1 LPKVKIITD
10 LSAVERTHW
19 HPYRLQSLSSGK
31 FERVVTKIL
40 RGEYVLLELP
50 DIERSS
56 HEDVPI
62 IDPIARLFQ

>member
-1 LPKVKIITD
+1 MPKVKIITD

-19 HPYRLQSLSSGK
+19 HPYRLQTLSSAK

-40 RGEYVLLELP
+40 KGEYVLLKLP
-50 DIERSS
+50 NIERSLD
-56 HEDVPI
+56 EDVPI

>member
-1 LPKVKIITD
+1 MSKIKIITD

-40 RGEYVLLELP
+40 EGEYVLLKLP
-50 DIERSS
+50 DIQRPLD
-56 HEDVPI
+56 EDVPI
-62 IDPIARLFQ
+62 IDPIARIFQ